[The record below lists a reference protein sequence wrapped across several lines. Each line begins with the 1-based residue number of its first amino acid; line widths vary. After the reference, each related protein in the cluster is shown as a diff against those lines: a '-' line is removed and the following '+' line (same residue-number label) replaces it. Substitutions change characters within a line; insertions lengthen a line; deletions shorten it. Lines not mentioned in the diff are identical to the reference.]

1 MAKITRAAIDALDFG
16 AARAGP
22 QFFYLWDSE
31 LPGFGVRCTSAG
43 VKSYVL
49 RYRHGG
55 RQRIMTLGRC
65 GVLEVAAARAQAKE
79 RLAALYAGKD
89 PFAGSGP
96 ITTLRELADAH
107 QRGRKAELK
116 PKTWAGY
123 ESLWNAHII
132 PCIGSSAVDAL
143 SDEDVNRLR
152 KRLAKNKATFNRCMA
167 LVITALRWHGLPTD
181 NHPFRKARRFK
192 EGGRDRILS
201 EDENQRLYAAF
212 DDYKRHRKPG
222 WRYVDL
228 FALLLLTALRRDEW
242 RLGRWEWVR
251 WSDETYVL
259 PDNKTGG
266 RVVYLPQRAL
276 VILQALWKAA
286 GRPKSG
292 FIFPSAGTKRK
303 AISWTWRQW
312 DAMRRGLQID
322 GFTVH
327 DMRRT
332 AGSYAHEKGG
342 LSQRQVGDLLGH
354 KRMETT
360 SRYIHDKEKKA
371 GANAAAEAVAASW
384 ENSGFSKPQNGVT
397 IPKGP

>member
-1 MAKITRAAIDALDFG
+1 MAKITRASIDALTFG
-16 AARAGP
+16 PDRTGG
-22 QFFYLWDSE
+22 QFVYLWDSE

-43 VKSYVL
+43 VKAYVL
-49 RYRHGG
+49 RYRIAG

-65 GVLEVAAARAQAKE
+65 AVLEVAAARAQAKE
-79 RLAALYAGKD
+79 RLAALYSGRD
-89 PFAGSGP
+89 PFAGHGT
-96 ITTLRELADAH
+96 IATVRELAEAH
-107 QRGRKAELK
+107 QRLRKGELK
-116 PKTWAGY
+116 PKTMAGY
-123 ESLWNAHII
+123 DSLWNAHIL
-132 PCIGSSAVDAL
+132 PCIGSSAVESL

-152 KRLAKNKATFNRCMA
+152 RRLAKKPATFNRCVA
-167 LVITALRWHGLPTD
+167 LVLVALRWHGASIE

-201 EDENQRLYAAF
+201 DDENQRLYASF
-212 DDYKRHRKPG
+212 DEYKRNRKAG

-228 FALLLLTALRRDEW
+228 FALLLLTGLRRDEW
-242 RLGRWEWVR
+242 RLGRWEWIQWAAEV
-251 WSDETYVL
+251 YIL

-276 VILQALWKAA
+276 VILKALHKAL
-286 GRPKSG
+286 GRPKTG
-292 FIFPSAGTKRK
+292 FIFPSATTKRK

-312 DAMRRGLQID
+312 EAMRKALKIE

-360 SRYIHDKEKKA
+360 SRYIHNKEKKA
-371 GANAAAEAVAASW
+371 GANAAAEAMASGW
-384 ENSGFSKPQNGVT
+384 ENPRFKKLENGDT
-397 IPKGP
+397 IPEGP